1 MYGWDFHDNHLI
13 LLFFLEYYLLLE
25 CIYGNLVYFNFSFAY
40 FDDDDDDDDIY
51 IYIYIYK
58 KESSFV
64 FDEMMKCYKL
74 YINII

>member
-1 MYGWDFHDNHLI
+1 MYSWDFHDNHLI
-13 LLFFLEYYLLLE
+13 LFFFLEYYLLLE
-25 CIYGNLVYFNFSFAY
+25 CICGNLVYFNFLFAY
-40 FDDDDDDDDIY
+40 FDDDLYIYIY

-58 KESSFV
+58 RKLFV

>member
-13 LLFFLEYYLLLE
+13 LFSFLEYYLLLE
-25 CIYGNLVYFNFSFAY
+25 CIYGNLVYFNFLFSY

-51 IYIYIYK
+51 IYIYI
-58 KESSFV
+58 FV